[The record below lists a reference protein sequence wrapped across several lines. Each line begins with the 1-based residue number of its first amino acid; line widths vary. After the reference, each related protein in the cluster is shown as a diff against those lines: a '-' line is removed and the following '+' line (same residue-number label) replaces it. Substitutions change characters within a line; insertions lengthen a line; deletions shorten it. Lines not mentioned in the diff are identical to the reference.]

1 MRIKT
6 DTEFTT
12 YSDGVCDIY
21 TIDDNGEP
29 INKYKS
35 LGFTERVLGFN
46 RFYAAAA
53 NQIAISKVIRIPKLD
68 NIDTFDH
75 VDINGK
81 AYDIKL
87 VQIIYDANPPSI
99 DLTLQ

>member
-1 MRIKT
+1 MKIKT
-6 DTEFTT
+6 NTEFTN
-12 YSDGVCDIY
+12 YNDGVCDIY
-21 TIDDNGEP
+21 TVDDNGES
-29 INKYKS
+29 ISKYKN

-53 NQIAISKVIRIPKLD
+53 NKMEISKVIRIPKLD

-75 VDINGK
+75 VNINGIT
-81 AYDIKL
+81 YDIKL
-87 VQIIYDANPPSI
+87 VQIKYDANPLSI

>member
-1 MRIKT
+1 MKIKA
-6 DTEFTT
+6 DTEFVS
-12 YSDGVCDIY
+12 YNDGVCDIY
-21 TIDDNGEP
+21 TNDDNGEP
-29 INKYKS
+29 ISKYKS

-53 NQIAISKVIRIPKLD
+53 NQMAISKVIRIPKLD

-75 VDINGK
+75 VNINGM

-87 VQIIYDANPPSI
+87 VQTIYDANPPSI